1 MKISWCRNY
10 SNNEYYGFGVKVM
23 PDISKLSVE
32 ELKRLTAEAE
42 ALIETK
48 KDQAIEDAYN
58 QIVEIANV
66 AGLTLEQFIE
76 YGAQKRK
83 KTTRKAV
90 EPRYRNTSNSL
101 ETWTGRGKQPRW
113 LVAEIEK
120 GAKLED
126 FLI

>member
-1 MKISWCRNY
+1 MK
-10 SNNEYYGFGVKVM
+10 

-32 ELKRLTAEAE
+32 ELKRLQVETE
-42 ALIETK
+42 ALIVSK

-58 QIVEIANV
+58 QIIAIAENVGYSVEE
-66 AGLTLEQFIE
+66 LLELGE
-76 YGAQKRK
+76 QKRK

-90 EPRYRNTSNSL
+90 EPRYRNKNNAE

-113 LVAEIEK
+113 LVAELEK

>member
-1 MKISWCRNY
+1 M
-10 SNNEYYGFGVKVM
+10 M
-23 PDISKLSVE
+23 PDISTLTVE
-32 ELKRLTAEAE
+32 QLKRLTAEAE
-42 ALIETK
+42 ALIESK
-48 KDQAIEDAYN
+48 KDEEVEAAYN
-58 QIVEIANV
+58 QIVEIAEK
-66 AGLTLEQFIE
+66 AGLSLEQFIE

-83 KTTRKAV
+83 KHTRKAV
-90 EPRYRNTSNSL
+90 EPRYRNKSNPS

>member
-1 MKISWCRNY
+1 MK
-10 SNNEYYGFGVKVM
+10 
-23 PDISKLSVE
+23 PDISDLSVE
-32 ELKRLTAEAE
+32 DLKRLQAEAE
-42 ALIETK
+42 ALIASK

-58 QIVEIANV
+58 QIIAIADAIGYSVEE
-66 AGLTLEQFIE
+66 LLEVGE
-76 YGAQKRK
+76 QKRK

-90 EPRYRNTSNSL
+90 EPRYRNKSNTE

-113 LVAEIEK
+113 LVAELEK

>member
-1 MKISWCRNY
+1 MK
-10 SNNEYYGFGVKVM
+10 
-23 PDISKLSVE
+23 PDISELSVE
-32 ELKRLTAEAE
+32 ELKRLQEEAE
-42 ALIETK
+42 ALIASK

-58 QIVEIANV
+58 QIIEIAENV
-66 AGLTLEQFIE
+66 GFSVEQLLEF
-76 YGAQKRK
+76 GAQKRK
-83 KTTRKAV
+83 KTTRKSV
-90 EPRYRNTSNSL
+90 EPRYCNKNNAE

>member
-1 MKISWCRNY
+1 
-10 SNNEYYGFGVKVM
+10 M
-23 PDISKLSVE
+23 PDISDLSVE
-32 ELKRLTAEAE
+32 ELERLAAQAE
-42 ALIETK
+42 ALIESK
-48 KDQAIEDAYN
+48 KDQKIEDAYN
-58 QIVEIANV
+58 KIIEIAEA

-76 YGAQKRK
+76 YGTHKRK

-90 EPRYRNTSNSL
+90 EPRYRNKNNAA

>member
-1 MKISWCRNY
+1 MK
-10 SNNEYYGFGVKVM
+10 
-23 PDISKLSVE
+23 PDISELSVE
-32 ELKRLTAEAE
+32 ELKRLQEEAE
-42 ALIETK
+42 ALIASK

-58 QIVEIANV
+58 QIIEIAENV
-66 AGLTLEQFIE
+66 GFSVEQLLEF
-76 YGAQKRK
+76 GAQKRK
-83 KTTRKAV
+83 KTTRKSV
-90 EPRYRNTSNSL
+90 EPCYRNKNNAE

>member
-1 MKISWCRNY
+1 MK
-10 SNNEYYGFGVKVM
+10 
-23 PDISKLSVE
+23 PDISDLSVE
-32 ELKRLTAEAE
+32 DLKRLQAEAE
-42 ALIETK
+42 ALIASK

-58 QIVEIANV
+58 QIIAIAENVGYSVEE
-66 AGLTLEQFIE
+66 LLELDE
-76 YGAQKRK
+76 QKRK

-90 EPRYRNTSNSL
+90 EPRYRNKNNAE

-113 LVAEIEK
+113 LVAELEK